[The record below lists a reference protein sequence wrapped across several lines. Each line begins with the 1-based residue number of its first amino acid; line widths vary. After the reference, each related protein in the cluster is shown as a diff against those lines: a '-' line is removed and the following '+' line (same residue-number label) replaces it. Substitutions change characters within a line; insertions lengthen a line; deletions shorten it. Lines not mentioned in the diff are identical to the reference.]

1 MSGNDQPPRGDTEQ
15 ETLQLRYEGSIAIMT
30 LNNPKRMNAVSVAM
44 RKTMHEL
51 LLEIEANDVCRAIVL
66 TGAGG
71 NFCAGGDIS
80 EMKRREVLDARLRLD
95 VTTQLFKR
103 FVTGPK
109 PFVCAVEG
117 SAFGA
122 GLSFVAA
129 SDYAVAAADA
139 RFCCSFIKVGLM
151 PDFGGIW
158 SIARRVGHRK
168 AMEMCA
174 FAETYSASQML
185 EMQLINRICEPGQAL
200 ACALE
205 AAEKF
210 AKNPPV
216 AMALLK
222 SALNTG
228 NDTLDQAIQTEI
240 NYQSVLSHT
249 EDFGE
254 AARAFLEKRKPTFT
268 GR

>member
-1 MSGNDQPPRGDTEQ
+1 MTEPDGALVQ
-15 ETLQLRYEGSIAIMT
+15 VRYEGAVAVMT
-30 LNNPKRMNAVSVAM
+30 LNKPERMNALGLAM
-44 RKTMHEL
+44 RTAMYQH
-51 LLEIEANDVCRAIVL
+51 LLEIEANDACCAIVL

-80 EMKRREVLDARLRLD
+80 EMQHREIIEARMRMDLPTR
-95 VTTQLFKR
+95 LFKLI
-103 FVTGPK
+103 VSGPK
-109 PFVCAVEG
+109 PFVSAVEG
-117 SAFGA
+117 NAFGC
-122 GLSFVAA
+122 GVSFVAA
-129 SDYAVAAADA
+129 SDYAVAASDA
-139 RFCCSFIKVGLM
+139 KFSCAFVKVGLV

-174 FAETYSASQML
+174 FAENYTAAQVL
-185 EMQLINRICEPGQAL
+185 EMQLINRVCEPGQAL
-200 ACALE
+200 PAALE
-205 AAEKF
+205 AAERF

-228 NDTLDQAIQTEI
+228 NDTVDQAITTEI
-240 NYQSVLSHT
+240 NSQSVLQHT
-249 EDFGE
+249 EDFAE
-254 AARAFLEKRKPTFT
+254 AARAFMEKRKPDFK